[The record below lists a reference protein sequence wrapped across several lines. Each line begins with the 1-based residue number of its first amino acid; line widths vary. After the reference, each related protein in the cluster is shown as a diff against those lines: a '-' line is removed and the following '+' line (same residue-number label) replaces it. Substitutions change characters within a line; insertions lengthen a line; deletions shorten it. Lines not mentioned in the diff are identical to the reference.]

1 MSWSRIE
8 ENREKA
14 IQEYQEMR
22 DYLKDK
28 ASECDL
34 YLYDQERGIG
44 CCTYDSDMPECQYA
58 DCKYLQ
64 DSLKG

>member
-34 YLYDQERGIG
+34 YQYDQERGIG
-44 CCTYDSDMPECQYA
+44 CCTYDSDMPECKYA